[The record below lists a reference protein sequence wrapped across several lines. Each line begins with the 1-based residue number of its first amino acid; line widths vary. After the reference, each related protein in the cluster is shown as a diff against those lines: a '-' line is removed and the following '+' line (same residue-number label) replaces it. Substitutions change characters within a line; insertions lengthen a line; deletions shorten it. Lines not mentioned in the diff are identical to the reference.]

1 MFNLLKTNKE
11 LLIPFP
17 RDFISN
23 YKIVNKSLFLM
34 GKENDTIQTETESIV
49 KVHQIVKEEN
59 IETIISIENISGK
72 TSNREIAPELEKTFQ
87 KKFLL
92 N

>member
-1 MFNLLKTNKE
+1 MFNIFKINNE

-17 RDFISN
+17 KDFISN
-23 YKIVNKSLFLM
+23 YKIVNKSLFVM
-34 GKENDTIQTETESIV
+34 GKENDIIQTETESIV
-49 KVHQIVKEEN
+49 KVHQIIKEEN

-72 TSNREIAPELEKTFQ
+72 TSNGEIAPELEKTFQ